1 VKVLAI
7 NGSPKKDGNTAYAIE
22 VVCSQLRSAG
32 IETEVFQVG
41 NKDVRGCTACGQC
54 LQRRDGKCVLPGE
67 TVNEGLALMA
77 AADGIVLGAPV
88 YFSGIPGTLKSFLD
102 RTFRVA
108 GANGSLFRHKVG
120 VSVVADRRAGGVPVF
135 NQLNNYL
142 HYAEMFMAN
151 SNYWNVI
158 FGALPGEAAQDRE
171 GTQSMRILGRNM
183 AWLLRAIEVAKAQF
197 PLPEPEPKEMT
208 NFIRP

>member
-1 VKVLAI
+1 MKVLAI
-7 NGSPKKDGNTAYAIE
+7 NGSPRKDGNTAYAIKE
-22 VVCSQLRSAG
+22 VCSQLGSAG

-41 NKDVRGCTACGQC
+41 NQDVRGCTACGQC
-54 LQRRDGKCVLPGE
+54 FQRRDGKCVLPGD
-67 TVNEGLALMA
+67 TVNEGVARMA
-77 AADGIVLGAPV
+77 AADGIILGAPV
-88 YFSGIPGTLKSFLD
+88 YYSGIPGTLKSFLD

-108 GANGSLFRHKVG
+108 GANGNLFRHKVG
-120 VSVVADRRAGGVPVF
+120 VCVVADRRAGGVPVF

-158 FGALPGEAAQDRE
+158 FGTLPGEGALDLE
-171 GTQSMRILGRNM
+171 GTQTMRILGRNM
-183 AWLLRAIEVAKAQF
+183 AWLLRAIEAGKAQF
-197 PLPEPEPKEMT
+197 PFPEQEPKEMM